1 MPVAVVDASAVA
13 AILFGEASAEH
24 IVKKV
29 GSRALAAPSLLP
41 YELAS
46 DAEGKVRRS
55 ELSAE
60 AATVALR
67 AYSLL
72 PIALHDPD
80 LLEVFRIAVRAR
92 LTAYDAAYLW
102 LARSLSANLIT
113 LDQKLAK
120 ARVKLG
126 T

>member
-1 MPVAVVDASAVA
+1 VPVAVVDASAVA
-13 AILFGEASAEH
+13 AILFGEASAEQ
-24 IVKKV
+24 IVKQV

-46 DAEGKVRRS
+46 VADGKVRRS

-72 PIALHDPD
+72 QIALHDPD
-80 LLEVFRIAVRAR
+80 LLEVFRIAVRGR
-92 LTAYDAAYLW
+92 LTASDAAYLW
-102 LARSLSANLIT
+102 LARSLSANLVT

-120 ARVKLG
+120 AWVKLG

>member
-24 IVKKV
+24 IVKQL
-29 GSRALAAPSLLP
+29 RTHALAAPSLLP

-46 DAEGKVRRS
+46 VADGKVRRS

-92 LTAYDAAYLW
+92 LNAYDAAYLW
-102 LARSLSANLIT
+102 LARSLSTNLVT

-120 ARVKLG
+120 AWAKLRS
-126 T
+126 